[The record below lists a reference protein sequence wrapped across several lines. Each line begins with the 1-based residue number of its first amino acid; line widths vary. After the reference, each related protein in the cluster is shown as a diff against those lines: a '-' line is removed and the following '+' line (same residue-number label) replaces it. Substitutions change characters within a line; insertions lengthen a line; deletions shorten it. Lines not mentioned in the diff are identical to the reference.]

1 MIKNIATQAMVNA
14 ALDNNNNKYMHSVIV
29 QVRNAYSAGS
39 SPPYAGVIFSINI
52 INNLS
57 TPFADF
63 ESFLAYMQSVAPVE
77 IPATGGAFYGKT
89 YGTLYSMYFGSSY
102 IKCSIVDYGTIENG
116 GGVIQSN
123 VVQLNYNVL
132 DNSEA
137 QAFDDYVTSL

>member
-29 QVRNAYSAGS
+29 EVRSVYSAGS
-39 SPPYAGVIFSINI
+39 SPSYVGAVFSINI

-63 ESFLAYMQSVAPVE
+63 ESFLAYMQSVAPVH
-77 IPATGGAFYGKT
+77 IPAVGGAFAGKT
-89 YGTLYSMYFGSSY
+89 YGTLYEMYFGSSY
-102 IKCSIVDYGTIENG
+102 ISCYIVDYGNIENG
-116 GGVIQSN
+116 GGVIQRN
-123 VVQLNYNVL
+123 VVRLNYNVL

-137 QAFDDYVTSL
+137 QAFNDYVTSL